1 MPKVTLFPYSALLC
15 KKINDSFML
24 RFLKNWAL
32 PVAMLVGA
40 IGYPV
45 LIHLSFLTP
54 YLLFVM
60 LFVTFCK
67 MSFSKLRPKPLH
79 GWLLLIQVVGAI
91 GSYLLLYRVNKIVA
105 EAVMVCLLCP
115 TATAAAVIT
124 SRLGGNAATLT
135 TYTLLSN
142 IMVALIVPVL
152 FPLVEHH
159 PDMDFWRSS
168 GLILSRVFPLLILPF
183 LVAFALKKWM
193 PRLHQRIAG
202 LQDLAFYLWAFS
214 LSIVTAQTLSPLL
227 NDPTDGKIKL
237 VIALAALLCCGAQFF
252 IGKNLG
258 QVWGERI
265 SGGQALGQ
273 KNTILAIWMA
283 HAYLQPLAAVG
294 PGAYV
299 LWQNLINSWQLWKKR
314 RRDSSHH

>member
-1 MPKVTLFPYSALLC
+1 
-15 KKINDSFML
+15 ML

-67 MSFSKLRPKPLH
+67 MSFSELKPKPLH
-79 GWLLLIQVVGAI
+79 GWLLFIQVAGAI
-91 GSYLLLYRVNKIVA
+91 GGYFLLYRMNKIVA
-105 EAVMVCLLCP
+105 EAVMVCILCP

-124 SRLGGNAATLT
+124 SKLGGNAATLT

-142 IMVALIVPVL
+142 IMAALIVPVL
-152 FPLVEHH
+152 FPLVEYH
-159 PDMDFWRSS
+159 PDMDFWKSF

-183 LVAFALKKWM
+183 LVAFALKALM
-193 PRLHQRIAG
+193 PRLHQRIAD
-202 LQDLAFYLWAFS
+202 LQDVAFYLWAFS

-237 VIALAALLCCGAQFF
+237 VIALAALVCCVVQFF

-258 QVWGERI
+258 EVWGERI

-283 HAYLQPLAAVG
+283 HAYLQPLSAVR

-299 LWQNLINSWQLWKKR
+299 LWQNMINSWQLWKKR
-314 RRDSSHH
+314 RRESPKK